1 MPSREIRRSRLS
13 TASNGPAGTTR
24 RNPLRVIRAYGER
37 GMDWSHDVHDWLGGY
52 PYESASPEEVTA
64 RLDGLGLSLVR
75 SFAEP
80 SGGSGLLGS
89 GCDEFVAVMRA

>member
-1 MPSREIRRSRLS
+1 LPSVCI
-13 TASNGPAGTTR
+13 ASEKR
-24 RNPLRVIRAYGER
+24 
-37 GMDWSHDVHDWLGGY
+37 WSHDVHDWLGGY

-64 RLDGLGLSLVR
+64 HLDGLGLSLVR

-89 GCDEFVAVMRA
+89 GCDEFVAVRRA